1 MKNIRI
7 KDIIDIKKVLPL
19 ILSIVTY
26 AGLCLNYI
34 LPTYNISSWLIF
46 FSLTILFY
54 KSDLFNKENR
64 KEILFLTILFSFIIV
79 YGGIAYNNLYNRSS
93 DIFKELLTLKSLLH
107 FISAFNLI
115 YLILINIYPHLASY
129 NFKVKRS
136 LLKSKK
142 MVFLISFIVILVG
155 WLPYFLSYY
164 PATITSD
171 SLSELIT
178 VINNFDVL
186 SDHHPIIHTIFI
198 AIPYNIGFFLTHKI
212 SIAVSF
218 VTISQML
225 IMASIF
231 SSFLVFLF
239 NRKVNDK
246 LLLLI
251 LAFYAFMPLHG
262 YYSIVMWKD
271 VIFSGLLL
279 LLTMELVKI
288 IEKEKSKNL
297 NFKQLLSFIIISIL
311 CIFFRNNA
319 VYMYFIL
326 AIVTLIIF
334 KKYYKV
340 FLASFVIIFGIYFV
354 VKGPIFSY
362 FNVKKSA
369 SAEYIGMPL
378 QQLGR
383 MAYKDVTFTAEE
395 KELIDKLMP
404 VEIMKDAYDPKISDS
419 IKFNENYNGA
429 SFDEHKFAY
438 LKLWLSLILK
448 HPKTALEAYTMS
460 TLGYW
465 YPGVEEWAVAKEIYE
480 NDYDLKRD
488 SKAGRYVD
496 YFLDKI
502 ESRQIPVLNIEWSIG
517 LCFWIILIS
526 AILLFTRKKKK
537 YLYVFVPI
545 AGIFLTMLIASPVY
559 GEFRYVYGAY
569 TCLPL
574 LCLMPYLKLKDS
586 KNKE

>member
-1 MKNIRI
+1 MKNIRL
-7 KDIIDIKKVLPL
+7 KDIINIKKVLPL
-19 ILSIVTY
+19 ILSIITY
-26 AGLCLNYI
+26 TGLCHIYI

-46 FSLTILFY
+46 ASLTILFY
-54 KSDLFNKENR
+54 KSDLFNKNNQ

-79 YGGIAYNNLYNRSS
+79 YGNIAYANLYNRAS
-93 DIFKELLTLKSLLH
+93 DIFKDLFTLKSLLH
-107 FISAFNLI
+107 FISSFNLI

-129 NFKVKRS
+129 NFENKKS
-136 LLKSKK
+136 LLNNKK
-142 MVFLISFIVILVG
+142 IVFFISFIVILIG

-171 SLSELIT
+171 SLSELTT

-186 SDHHPIIHTIFI
+186 SDHHPLIHTIFI

-212 SIAVSF
+212 SIAVAF
-218 VTISQML
+218 TTIFQML

-231 SSFLVFLF
+231 SSFIVFLF
-239 NRKVNDK
+239 NRKINDK

-251 LAFYAFMPLHG
+251 LIFYAFTPLHG

-288 IEKEKSKNL
+288 IEKEQSKNL
-297 NFKQLLSFIIISIL
+297 NIKQLLSFIIISIL

-326 AIVTLIIF
+326 AVVTLIIF
-334 KKYYKV
+334 RKYYKV
-340 FLASFVIIFGIYFV
+340 FLTSFVIIFGIYFV
-354 VKGPIFSY
+354 VKGPIFNY
-362 FNVKKSA
+362 LNVKKSA

-378 QQLGR
+378 QQIGR
-383 MAYKDVTFTAEE
+383 MAYKDVTFTEEE
-395 KELIDKLMP
+395 KRLIDKLMP
-404 VEIMKDAYDPKISDS
+404 VEIMKDAYDPKISDG
-419 IKFNENYNGA
+419 IKFNKNYNGA
-429 SFDEHKFAY
+429 SFDEHKFDY
-438 LKLWLSLILK
+438 LKLWLSLVLK
-448 HPKTALEAYTMS
+448 YPKTAIEAYTMS

-465 YPGVEEWAVAKEIYE
+465 YPGVLESSVAKTICE
-480 NDYDLKRD
+480 NEYDLKRN
-488 SKAGRYVD
+488 SKAGGYVD
-496 YFLDKI
+496 SFLEKI
-502 ESRQIPVLNIEWSIG
+502 DSREIPILNMQWSIG

-526 AILLFTRKKKK
+526 AILLLSRKKKK
-537 YLYVFVPI
+537 YLYVFVPV
-545 AGIFLTMLIASPVY
+545 AGIFLTMLIAAPVY

-586 KNKE
+586 KIKE